1 MPLCGGMEI
10 IMNKFIKIIAS
21 TSLIAAI
28 AVTPVLAARPLTV
41 NFAGGC
47 KTTAAI
53 KKADA
58 SAIKHDGIISP
69 GEYEEITIN
78 RNSDLDSAEP
88 MTDLLFTGEDS
99 VNAMNKCL
107 AILETVHFY
116 MSWDEVHGLNVA
128 AKVTYPETPK
138 SDDNYQPDATYYP
151 DKDFPGDEFLFQFG
165 MMFKTVV
172 DGSNNLYRGIS
183 KQTKTGELLYGHY
196 GVHGLTGELHQ
207 SPHNDYE
214 VGIDGNTVT
223 YEISFPLE
231 SVLSEKQRNGNIA
244 NDGEKIE
251 FAISIVGGSEGK
263 MHENASTNAYAL
275 SLGDGGYMVQWTT
288 LGEEKSN
295 AFGIFSS
302 ESIVTQG
309 SGNTD
314 ETTVG
319 TTSAA
324 TNGDSSSSA
333 ANGEPS
339 YSIADNNQAQESSS
353 SDTTN
358 TSQANS
364 SAGSVKAPSTGD
376 PMLITAAL
384 ASVSALAAAFVKK
397 RKF

>member
-1 MPLCGGMEI
+1 
-10 IMNKFIKIIAS
+10 MNKFIKIIAA
-21 TSLIAAI
+21 TSLIAAMT
-28 AVTPVLAARPLTV
+28 ATPLAARPLTE

-47 KTTAAI
+47 KTTATI
-53 KKADA
+53 KRADA
-58 SAIKHDGIISP
+58 SAVKHDGIISP
-69 GEYEEITIN
+69 GEYEEIPIN
-78 RNSDLDSAEP
+78 RNGDFDSTEQ
-88 MTDLLFTGEDS
+88 MTDLLFTGEDAKTALS
-99 VNAMNKCL
+99 KCL

-231 SVLSEKQRNGNIA
+231 SVLSENQRNGNIA

-288 LGEEKSN
+288 LGDKKSN

-302 ESIVTQG
+302 ESIVAPG
-309 SGNTD
+309 NGNTD

-339 YSIADNNQAQESSS
+339 YTIADNNQAQGLGS

-358 TSQANS
+358 TSQGNS

-384 ASVSALAAAFVKK
+384 ASISALAAAFVKK